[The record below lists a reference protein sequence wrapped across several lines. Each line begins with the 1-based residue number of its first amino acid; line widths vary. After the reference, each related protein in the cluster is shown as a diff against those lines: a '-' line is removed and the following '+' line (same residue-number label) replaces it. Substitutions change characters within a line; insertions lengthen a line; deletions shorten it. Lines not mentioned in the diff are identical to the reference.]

1 VARSLIIVG
10 EADEGTEMMNS
21 GDELGNVQETGPAIG
36 EKGSS
41 AALAMPRLRSIDGGT
56 GGAIAHAIPDGFDFR
71 FGVRSARS
79 LRRLRRQLFGYDMY
93 SGPAWEIL
101 LHLFESHVLERRDTV
116 GNVTDGTELPGAT
129 SLRWITRLEQEGL
142 IRLRDDHLD
151 RRRRY
156 VELTDAGAGLMTR
169 YFSGVS
175 PHPMAA

>member
-1 VARSLIIVG
+1 MTS
-10 EADEGTEMMNS
+10 S
-21 GDELGNVQETGPAIG
+21 GNELGNVPETGPAIS
-36 EKGSS
+36 EIGSTFGGGV
-41 AALAMPRLRSIDGGT
+41 PRLRSISGGT
-56 GGAIAHAIPDGFDFR
+56 GGTTSHAIPDGFDFR

-79 LRRLRRQLFGYDMY
+79 LRRLRRQLFGCDIY

-101 LHLFESHVLERRDTV
+101 LHLFESHLLERRDTV

-129 SLRWITRLEQEGL
+129 SLRWMTRLEQEGL

-156 VELTDAGAGLMTR
+156 VELTGAGADLMTR

-175 PHPMAA
+175 PHPIAA